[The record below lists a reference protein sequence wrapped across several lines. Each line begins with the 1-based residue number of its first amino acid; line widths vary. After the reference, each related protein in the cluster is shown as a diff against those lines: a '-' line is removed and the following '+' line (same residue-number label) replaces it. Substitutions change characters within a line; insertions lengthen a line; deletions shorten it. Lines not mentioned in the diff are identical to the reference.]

1 MLSRVLVVA
10 LSLLM
15 QLPARDAGSPGHA
28 RASTPSEAERAAPAP
43 VRLRPPAAQAKK
55 VATRFVPG
63 PEGNEARF
71 RVREQLVGFDFP
83 NDAIGKTSQV
93 EGSILI
99 GPDGKLVTDSSKFT
113 IDLRTLASDRA
124 QRDNFIRRNT
134 IKTDS
139 FPNAVF
145 VPATA
150 EGLPA
155 PLPATGEMA
164 FTLTGDMTIHG
175 VTRPT
180 TWQVKAT
187 RGASGAVTGT
197 ATTEFKFGD
206 FGMTIPKVGRVMSVD
221 DKIVLEYDFNLVPQ
235 APVK

>member
-1 MLSRVLVVA
+1 MLSSVIVA
-10 LSLLM
+10 LPLLM
-15 QLPARDAGSPGHA
+15 QLPALDAGSRSDA
-28 RASTPSEAERAAPAP
+28 VAPAP
-43 VRLRPPAAQAKK
+43 TTVERPAPRAAQKK
-55 VATRFVPG
+55 VATRFVPAT
-63 PEGNEARF
+63 EGNEARF

-99 GPDGKLVTDSSKFT
+99 GADGKLVADSSKFT

-145 VPATA
+145 VPAA
-150 EGLPA
+150 AQGLPA
-155 PLPATGEMA
+155 PLPATGEMV
-164 FTLTGDMTIHG
+164 FTLSGDMTIHG

-187 RGASGAVTGT
+187 RVASGAVTGT

-235 APVK
+235 TPDK